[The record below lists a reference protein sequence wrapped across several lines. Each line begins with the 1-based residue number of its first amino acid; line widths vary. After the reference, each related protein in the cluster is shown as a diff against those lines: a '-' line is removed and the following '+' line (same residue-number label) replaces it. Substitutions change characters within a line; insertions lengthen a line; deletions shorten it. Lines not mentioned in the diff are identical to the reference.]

1 MMWWMNQGR
10 LPPQRDDERTL
21 DDYYLN
27 RNAER
32 TLDDYY
38 LNSNAERILGD
49 FYLNSI
55 AERTNRQLKSQKRT
69 FEKNLEWN

>member
-1 MMWWMNQGR
+1 MCPEWLQELDLDLQKVMNEPGIVTTSTGPLR
-10 LPPQRDDERTL
+10 EPG

-38 LNSNAERILGD
+38 LNKNAERILG
-49 FYLNSI
+49 
-55 AERTNRQLKSQKRT
+55 QLSQQGR
-69 FEKNLEWN
+69 